1 VIVNNLMRT
10 LFTIL
15 FLLFAS
21 AAYAEDISYY
31 SFPSPFLVSISGSPK
46 IVQINLTL
54 ISEYEPR
61 IYDNVK
67 KHNLVIRNAVV
78 ETLSESQESEFK
90 VQNRL
95 ILAEKICTIINKTLM
110 NKVRFGGIKEVLIT
124 DIVVK

>member
-1 VIVNNLMRT
+1 MRT

-21 AAYAEDISYY
+21 AVHAEDISYY
-31 SFPSPFLVSISGSPK
+31 SFPEPFLVSISGSPK
-46 IVQINLTL
+46 LVQVNLTL
-54 ISEYEPR
+54 VSEYEPR

-67 KHNLVIRNAVV
+67 KHNLAIRNAVI
-78 ETLSESQESEFK
+78 ETLGGSQEAEFK

-95 ILAEKICTIINKTLM
+95 ILAEKICGTINQVLM
-110 NKVRFGGIKEVLIT
+110 NKVRFGGIKEILIT

>member
-1 VIVNNLMRT
+1 MRT

-21 AAYAEDISYY
+21 AAHAEDISYY
-31 SFPSPFLVSISGSPK
+31 SFPEPFLVSISGSPK
-46 IVQINLTL
+46 LVQVNLTL
-54 ISEYEPR
+54 VSEYESH

-67 KHNLVIRNAVV
+67 KHNLAIRNAVI
-78 ETLSESQESEFK
+78 ETLGGSQEAEFK

-95 ILAEKICTIINKTLM
+95 ILAEKICGAINQVLM
-110 NKVRFGGIKEVLIT
+110 NKVRFGGIKEILIT